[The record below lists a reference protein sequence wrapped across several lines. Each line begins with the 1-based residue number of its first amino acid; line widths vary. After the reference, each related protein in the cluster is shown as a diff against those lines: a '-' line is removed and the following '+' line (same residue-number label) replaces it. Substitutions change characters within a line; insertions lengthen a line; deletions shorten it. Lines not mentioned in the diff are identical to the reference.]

1 MKKTILA
8 VLTGSILL
16 ASAGLAVAPQRWAF
30 RSADDFLRGRFEGVS
45 VTSDGV
51 LTLAPRE
58 ERIEGPTED
67 FFLSFLSAPDGA
79 AYLGTGHSGRIFKIT
94 KDGKAEPA
102 AQLPEMDV
110 TCLAVDGKGVLYAGT
125 SPNGKIYKITK
136 EGKHAEFF
144 DPSERYIWALAFA
157 DNGSLLAAVGESGG
171 IYEIMPEG
179 QGRMIFKAPENHILC
194 LKFDRTK
201 DIIAGAGGG
210 GLVYRVSRTGKAA
223 VIFET
228 PFEEVRSLALDLDG
242 NIYAAAGGTS
252 ARARR
257 DDLPP
262 VQAGSGRDADVSV
275 SVSAVA
281 AAPAPSS
288 PQPAL
293 VSARPSGP
301 GSAAS
306 GREPGALFRI
316 GPDGVA
322 KRIWASG
329 EDMIYSLYWNET
341 EKKVYFGTG
350 PKGRLFALDKDEKA
364 TLVLQKNSEQIY
376 ALEPV
381 GVRTYI
387 LADNPAQLSILY
399 PDRRLSGE
407 YQGPVLDAKI
417 VSSWGR
423 LSWSAELPQGGTL
436 QFQTRSGNA
445 YEPGPGWSDWS
456 PPYQKKDGEQV
467 LSPKGRYLQVR
478 ALFKA
483 ITGPASPA
491 LSRMSVFYLQ
501 TNIAP
506 GITRLEALAPNE
518 VFLKLP
524 LDQDE
529 VILALERRNP
539 DPAGKKE
546 DPLRLSL
553 SKKVERKGYQTISWD
568 ADDEN
573 GDALQYTISIR
584 PDGDKTW
591 RVLENR
597 WSETLYTF
605 NTLNFPDGVYVLKVA
620 ASDLPSNPPDLEKRG
635 ERETPPLTV
644 DNTAPALRNVQVA
657 RNGTE
662 LTVSFFAE
670 DALSAIKD
678 VKYLIRPDEW
688 RMVFP
693 EDGICDARQESFKFK
708 AALPPGADGQIT
720 IVVKDATGNVLTFK
734 QAF

>member
-1 MKKTILA
+1 MKKTIFA
-8 VLTGSILL
+8 VLTGLILL
-16 ASAGLAVAPQRWAF
+16 AAAGLAVVPQRWVF
-30 RSADDFLRGRFEGVS
+30 RSADDFLRGRFDGIS

-58 ERIEGPTED
+58 EKIEGPTED
-67 FFLSFLSAPDGA
+67 FFLSFLTAPDGA
-79 AYLGTGHSGRIFKIT
+79 AYLGTGHNGRIFKIS
-94 KDGKAEPA
+94 KDGKAELA
-102 AQLPEMDV
+102 VQLAEMDV
-110 TCLAVDGKGVLYAGT
+110 TCLAVDGKGILYAGT
-125 SPNGKIYKITK
+125 SPNGKIYKIAAP
-136 EGKHAEFF
+136 GKAEVFF

-157 DNGSLLAAVGESGG
+157 DNGNLMAAVGESGG

-179 QGRMIFKAPENHILC
+179 QGRMVFKAPENHILC
-194 LKFDRTK
+194 LKFDRNK

-242 NIYAAAGGTS
+242 NIYAAAGGAS
-252 ARARR
+252 SRVRR
-257 DDLPP
+257 DELPP
-262 VQAGSGRDADVSV
+262 VPAGSGREADVSV

-281 AAPAPSS
+281 AAPASPAAAPS
-288 PQPAL
+288 
-293 VSARPSGP
+293 SARPSAP
-301 GSAAS
+301 GSAVS

-322 KRIWASG
+322 KRIWASS

-341 EKKVYFGTG
+341 EKRIYFGTG
-350 PKGRLFALDKDEKA
+350 PKGRLFALDRDEKA
-364 TLVLQKNSEQIY
+364 TLVLQKDSEQIY
-376 ALEPV
+376 ALEPA

-387 LADNPAQLSILY
+387 LADNPSQLSVLY

-407 YQGPVLDAKI
+407 YQSPVLDAKI

-423 LSWSAELPQGGTL
+423 LSWSADLPQGGTL

-445 YEPGPGWSDWS
+445 FEPGPGWSEWS

-467 LSPKGRYLQVR
+467 LSTKARYLQVR

-483 ITGPASPA
+483 IGGPASPV
-491 LSRMSVFYLQ
+491 LSRVSVFYLQ
-501 TNIAP
+501 ANVAP
-506 GITRLEALAPNE
+506 AISRLEALAPNE

-529 VILALERRNP
+529 VILDLERRNP
-539 DPAGKKE
+539 DPAGKKD
-546 DPLRLSL
+546 DPLRLVT

-584 PDGDKTW
+584 PDGDPTW
-591 RVLENR
+591 RVIEDR
-597 WSETLYTF
+597 WPDTLYAF
-605 NTLNFPDGVYVLKVA
+605 NTLNFPDGVYVLKVT
-620 ASDLPSNPPDLEKRG
+620 ASDLPSNPPELEKRG
-635 ERETPPLTV
+635 ERMTPPLTI
-644 DNTAPALRNVQVA
+644 DNTAPALRNVQVT
-657 RNGTE
+657 RNGAE
-662 LTVSFFAE
+662 LAVSFIAE

-678 VKYLIRPDEW
+678 VKYLVRPDEW

-693 EDGICDARQESFKFK
+693 EDGICDAKQESFKFK
-708 AALPPGADGQIT
+708 APLPAGADGLIT
-720 IVVKDATGNVLTFK
+720 IVVRDASGNVLTFK
-734 QAF
+734 SSF